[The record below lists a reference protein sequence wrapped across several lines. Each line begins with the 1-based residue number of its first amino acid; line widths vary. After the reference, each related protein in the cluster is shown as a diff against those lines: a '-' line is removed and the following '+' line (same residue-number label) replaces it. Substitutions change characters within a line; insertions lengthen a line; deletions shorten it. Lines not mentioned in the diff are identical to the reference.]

1 MSISQADRTATGW
14 RDPVPVAG
22 RRRVLLAPVTVTPT
36 KPLTPSHLKGLL
48 WTDVV
53 HRATEPLADVTHRS
67 SHTAFAPCEQTVGF
81 WEYLDRT
88 VGDIDYSGMSEDEI
102 GELYVR
108 YRADGDRAPFAA
120 CVPYLE
126 AIERHGWVHPASAR
140 LLAARVDQ
148 YRRLGL
154 RDPGLTAHQPP
165 GIGLDEAIERLHDL
179 GLCLDLRADGG
190 PVYVDA
196 TRAGVPLRQIVGAD
210 GRPNHLACALRDLL
224 PLAASHDE
232 VVLLHDRGLE
242 PDYLL
247 LHRVLGRLGPRVRR
261 ISLGRVPID
270 GRVESARHG
279 GWRGHSAAA
288 LLAAVEGRH
297 DEDAVRLGMR
307 LYFIGVLGPGDHDSF
322 RADLLDRCL
331 VRARRVLD
339 AAVPTGW
346 PAVLDGL
353 AAQRGAKGAPG
364 GDVPA
369 HVDAYRLTTGL
380 LARRRRAPSRELLAE
395 VFT

>member
-1 MSISQADRTATGW
+1 MSTSLAARVEPAA
-14 RDPVPVAG
+14 VPRPG
-22 RRRVLLAPVTVTPT
+22 RRKVLLAPVTITPT

-67 SHTAFAPCEQTVGF
+67 SRTAFDLCEQTVGF

-88 VGDIDYSGMSEDEI
+88 IGDVDYSGMTSDEI

-108 YRADGDRAPFAA
+108 YRADGERAPFAA
-120 CVPYLE
+120 CVPYLD
-126 AIERHGWVHPASAR
+126 AIERYGWVHPASAR
-140 LLAARVDQ
+140 LLADRVEQ
-148 YRRLGL
+148 YRRLGM

-165 GIGLDEAIERLHDL
+165 GLGLDEAIERLHDL
-179 GLCLDLRADGG
+179 GLCLDLRVHGG
-190 PVYVDA
+190 PVYLDA
-196 TRAGVPLRQIVGAD
+196 TREGIPLRQIVGPD
-210 GRPNHLACALRDLL
+210 GRPNYLACALRDLL
-224 PLAASHDE
+224 PLAAEHDE

-247 LHRVLGRLGPRVRR
+247 LQRVLSRVGPRVHRV
-261 ISLGRVPID
+261 SLGRVPID
-270 GRVESARHG
+270 GRIESARHG
-279 GWRGHSAAA
+279 GWQQHSVAA
-288 LLAAVEGRH
+288 LLDAFGDRH

-322 RADLLDRCL
+322 RADLLDRYL
-331 VRARRVLD
+331 GRARKVLD
-339 AAVPTGW
+339 SAVDTGWSAVP
-346 PAVLDGL
+346 AGL
-353 AAQRGAKGAPG
+353 AARRGLKGVDGEAP
-364 GDVPA
+364 V

-380 LARRRRAPSRELLAE
+380 LARHGRTPSRELLAE

>member
-1 MSISQADRTATGW
+1 MSISQVDRTATG
-14 RDPVPVAG
+14 RREPAPVAG
-22 RRRVLLAPVTVTPT
+22 RRKVLLAPVTVTPT

-53 HRATEPLADVTHRS
+53 HRATAPLADVTHRS
-67 SHTAFAPCEQTVGF
+67 SHTAFAACEQTAGF

-102 GELYVR
+102 GGLYVR
-108 YRADGDRAPFAA
+108 YRADGERAPFAA

-148 YRRLGL
+148 YRRLGMH
-154 RDPGLTAHQPP
+154 DPGLTAHQPP
-165 GIGLDEAIERLHDL
+165 GIGLDEAVERLHDL

-196 TRAGVPLRQIVGAD
+196 TRDGIPLRQIVAAD

-247 LHRVLGRLGPRVRR
+247 LQRVLGRVGPRVHRVP
-261 ISLGRVPID
+261 LGRVPID

-279 GWRGHSAAA
+279 GWQGHSVAA
-288 LLAAVEGRH
+288 LLAAAEGRH
-297 DEDAVRLGMR
+297 DDDAVRLGMR

-331 VRARRVLD
+331 GRARRVLD
-339 AAVPTGW
+339 TAVTTGW
-346 PAVLDGL
+346 PAVVDGL
-353 AAQRGAKGAPG
+353 AALCGARSRGGD
-364 GDVPA
+364 DVPA
-369 HVDAYRLTTGL
+369 HVDAYRLTTSL
-380 LARRRRAPSRELLAE
+380 LARHGRAPSRELLSE